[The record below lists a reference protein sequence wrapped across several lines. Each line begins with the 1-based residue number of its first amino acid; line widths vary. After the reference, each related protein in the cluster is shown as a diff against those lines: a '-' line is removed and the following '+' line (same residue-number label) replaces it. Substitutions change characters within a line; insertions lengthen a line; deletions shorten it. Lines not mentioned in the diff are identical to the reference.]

1 MAIMRISRFRDSPE
15 TVLAFK
21 HLSGFAEM
29 QPVRE
34 PVATLDAMDI
44 ELPMASHRH
53 ASRLPPARRP
63 AARGM
68 GELHDLCLTCRFY
81 SRPPHGQNLRS
92 QRRASVLR
100 TGRGHQ

>member
-21 HLSGFAEM
+21 HLSDFAEM

-34 PVATLDAMDI
+34 PVATMDI

-53 ASRLPPARRP
+53 ASRLPPARRL
-63 AARGM
+63 AAQAM
-68 GELHDLCLTCRFY
+68 GERHDPLLTL
-81 SRPPHGQNLRS
+81 RP
-92 QRRASVLR
+92 
-100 TGRGHQ
+100 

>member
-21 HLSGFAEM
+21 HLSDFAEM

-44 ELPMASHRH
+44 ELPWPSIVMHLDCREHDAWQPRRWASVTILCSLCHLDLERRH
-53 ASRLPPARRP
+53 V
-63 AARGM
+63 
-68 GELHDLCLTCRFY
+68 
-81 SRPPHGQNLRS
+81 QNLNT
-92 QRRASVLR
+92 QRTATV
-100 TGRGHQ
+100 

>member
-21 HLSGFAEM
+21 HLSDFAEM

-44 ELPMASHRH
+44 EHGLASSCISTAASTTPDSPGDGR
-53 ASRLPPARRP
+53 ASRSFARF
-63 AARGM
+63 AT
-68 GELHDLCLTCRFY
+68 LF
-81 SRPPHGQNLRS
+81 
-92 QRRASVLR
+92 
-100 TGRGHQ
+100 

>member
-21 HLSGFAEM
+21 HLPDFAEM

-44 ELPMASHRH
+44 EPWPRIVMHLDCRQHDAWQP
-53 ASRLPPARRP
+53 RRW
-63 AARGM
+63 
-68 GELHDLCLTCRFY
+68 
-81 SRPPHGQNLRS
+81 
-92 QRRASVLR
+92 ASVTIRAHFATLTR
-100 TGRGHQ
+100 TSPCPEVCF

>member
-1 MAIMRISRFRDSPE
+1 MRISRFRDSPE

-21 HLSGFAEM
+21 HLSDFAEM

-53 ASRLPPARRP
+53 ASRLPPA
-63 AARGM
+63 
-68 GELHDLCLTCRFY
+68 
-81 SRPPHGQNLRS
+81 
-92 QRRASVLR
+92 
-100 TGRGHQ
+100 

>member
-21 HLSGFAEM
+21 HLSDFAEM

-53 ASRLPPARRP
+53 ASRLPPARRL
-63 AARGM
+63 AAQAM
-68 GELHDLCLTCRFY
+68 GER
-81 SRPPHGQNLRS
+81 RS
-92 QRRASVLR
+92 FAHFATLI
-100 TGRGHQ
+100 